1 MERQQKSKQKSSKH
15 CNWSTV
21 SSTRLRSISYNW
33 RKSKAFMILWQMILN
48 GIRRERE
55 REREREKGH
64 RMIHCGWRERARRWP
79 EKKGRYSVGL
89 VPRVPSDVS
98 SRRNA
103 CTSDVRRPMY
113 IIYEVSAFPTM
124 INQAATRQEPRAFE
138 ALRRGE
144 KPCPVQTLRAF
155 FFRNPSLLLL
165 FLPPFGA
172 NRAVARE
179 KVWRWTVVSAIWVGS
194 SLDDSTSSDTR
205 WKYARCV

>member
-1 MERQQKSKQKSSKH
+1 MDEGRWK
-15 CNWSTV
+15 
-21 SSTRLRSISYNW
+21 
-33 RKSKAFMILWQMILN
+33 
-48 GIRRERE
+48 
-55 REREREKGH
+55 
-64 RMIHCGWRERARRWP
+64 RWP
-79 EKKGRYSVGL
+79 EKRGRYSVGL

-103 CTSDVRRPMY
+103 CMSDVRRPMY

-165 FLPPFGA
+165 FLPPQEQTGRLHERKFEDE
-172 NRAVARE
+172 RSFRPFFF
-179 KVWRWTVVSAIWVGS
+179 VGS
-194 SLDDSTSSDTR
+194 KGLVASSLTIGHRAILNENTR
-205 WKYARCV
+205 RV